1 MRNFAQFT
9 RQNQPHRQRSMKSNR
24 TTRLHYRP
32 LLLLALA
39 AFALSGCDDSS
50 SPLKQQKGQDEKL
63 SSANWKDIKAK
74 AAASQAKNAAFEA
87 EMEKKRQRIDFTQ
100 PALPDFIE
108 SVEGLSFPEPWG
120 RWTDAAVAPTFKINF
135 KEALPNTFL
144 LELRGSVAGPIV
156 GKKFKLQAGPQTI
169 EFSLS
174 EQDARRPQ
182 SVIMRVAGAKDLK
195 VLEIIPPETVI
206 PRQVDPAMADDR
218 QLALAVVSLMVTRLP
233 DQAPAPATPA
243 PAPAAAQP
251 SVAPTP
257 AAQPPAPASPAKG
270 KSADKGSRK
279 DKKKPS
285 SN

>member
-1 MRNFAQFT
+1 
-9 RQNQPHRQRSMKSNR
+9 MKSNR
-24 TTRLHYRP
+24 TPRLHFSSI
-32 LLLLALA
+32 LLLALA
-39 AFALSGCDDSS
+39 GLALSGCDESP
-50 SPLKQQKGQDEKL
+50 SPLKQQQGSDGKL

-74 AAASQAKNAAFEA
+74 AAASQARNAAFEA
-87 EMEKKRQRIDFTQ
+87 EQKKNQQRIDFTQ
-100 PALPDFIE
+100 TNLPEFVE
-108 SVEGLSFPEPWG
+108 SVEGLSTPEPWG
-120 RWTDAAVAPTFKINF
+120 RWTDAKVAPTLKLTF
-135 KEALPNTFL
+135 KEPLPNTFL

-156 GKKFKLQAGPQTI
+156 GKKFKLQAGTQTI
-169 EFSLS
+169 EFSMS

-233 DQAPAPATPA
+233 DQAPAPAPA
-243 PAPAAAQP
+243 PATPPAPTAQPAAAQ
-251 SVAPTP
+251 TP
-257 AAQPPAPASPAKG
+257 VAQPPSPAPSAKG
-270 KSADKGSRK
+270 KAAEKGAKK